1 MAQGVTISHITPTL
15 PIYDFAASEPG
26 PTAII
31 QAGIH
36 GDEIAGYHALEEWL
50 EEGVTLARG
59 RLIVIPRMN
68 PSAVRSRTR
77 CAPGGSDLNRAFPG
91 DANSANTTD
100 RLAAELM
107 ALYREIKP
115 DIIATLHE
123 SQKRYHPEVPV
134 SFGQTVVYGVQ
145 PAPPVVAHLVEKMNA
160 SLTTPYE
167 LWAPHYFPVATSST
181 EVIVEALGCV
191 GLCLETWMGFPIE
204 RRVVMHRS
212 LVNHILK
219 YFQLT

>member
-1 MAQGVTISHITPTL
+1 
-15 PIYDFAASEPG
+15 
-26 PTAII
+26 
-31 QAGIH
+31 
-36 GDEIAGYHALEEWL
+36 
-50 EEGVTLARG
+50 
-59 RLIVIPRMN
+59 
-68 PSAVRSRTR
+68 
-77 CAPGGSDLNRAFPG
+77 
-91 DANSANTTD
+91 
-100 RLAAELM
+100 M

-123 SQKRYHPEVPV
+123 SSKRYHPEVPV